1 LKQGG
6 TITSM
11 KKKKGWKRLNPL
23 FFDGIA
29 HRGLHNS
36 EFTENGLK
44 AFQNAI
50 AHGLAFE
57 LDVHLT
63 KDNDLLV
70 CHDSE
75 LLRTTGKKGIIEE
88 LPSSEIRSSYR
99 LLDGEVVPSFQ
110 EVLDLDHEQSP
121 IVVELKVYN
130 DNYKAL
136 AKRTLQALK
145 QIKDRRN
152 IWIISFD
159 PRALLFMGHH
169 FMRSLLVCEGKE
181 WTYKYRGFF
190 ESIDIEDSLVQRAW
204 ATSFSRRHFVNV
216 WTIDSVEKFD
226 KVFPYVD
233 TVTFQSMDEKYV
245 QEQLKNK

>member
-1 LKQGG
+1 
-6 TITSM
+6 M
-11 KKKKGWKRLNPL
+11 KKKKGWKRLNSL

-136 AKRTLQALK
+136 AKRTLQALR

-159 PRALLFMGHH
+159 PRALLFAGHH
-169 FMRSLLVCEGKE
+169 FMRSLLICQDKE
-181 WTYKYRGFF
+181 WTYKYRGLF
-190 ESIDIEDSLVQRAW
+190 ESIDIEDSLVQREW

-226 KVFPYVD
+226 KVLPYVD
-233 TVTFQSMDEKYV
+233 TVTFQCMDEKYV